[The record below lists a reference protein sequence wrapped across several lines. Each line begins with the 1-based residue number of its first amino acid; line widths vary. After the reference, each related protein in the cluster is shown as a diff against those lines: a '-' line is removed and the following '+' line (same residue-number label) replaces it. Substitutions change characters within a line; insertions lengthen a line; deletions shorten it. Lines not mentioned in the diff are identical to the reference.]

1 MRLTTFWEKI
11 SDKFEQAGKFRYELS
26 TNVTGIKWH
35 ELFFYHSE
43 ELQRRVPLI
52 FPIFI
57 LIQIFD
63 DTQTIFFEIVDLN
76 PMYNVLSGCINVI
89 WSV

>member
-1 MRLTTFWEKI
+1 MN
-11 SDKFEQAGKFRYELS
+11 Y
-26 TNVTGIKWH
+26 
-35 ELFFYHSE
+35 FFTILKSYKS
-43 ELQRRVPLI
+43 RVPLI

-63 DTQTIFFEIVDLN
+63 DTQTIFLEIADLN